1 MAFPPAFLDELRSR
15 IVLSDVVGR
24 RVKLRKGPRGE
35 FTGLCP
41 FHNEKSPSFTV
52 SDDKGFYHCFGC
64 GEHGSVFD
72 FVMNTENLQFPEV
85 VEQLAGTAGMEVP
98 RQSAAAAEAARRS
111 ATLHEVLDK
120 AAVWY
125 SDQLNAAQGV
135 GARDYLKKRG
145 VEPDSAA
152 AFRLGFA
159 PDARTQLKDALLA
172 RGVSDAQL
180 VETGLTVKPEDG
192 GASFDRFRNRL
203 MFPILDSR
211 GRVIAFGGRALG
223 DARAK
228 YLNSPETALFH
239 KGRTLYGLFQ
249 ARQPIRDTGTAIVT
263 EGYMDVIALVDGG
276 FSHAVAPL
284 GTALTE
290 EQIELLWR
298 FAPEPVICLDGDAAG
313 RRAALAAAERAL
325 PLLKPGLS
333 LHFAQLPDGEDP
345 DSLIRARGA
354 AAMRQVLDAA
364 VPMNEL
370 LWWKERRAQP
380 VDSPE
385 REAGLRARLETLCRE
400 IRDPDIRGA
409 YQRLFR
415 ARMDEEFGGPR
426 SRGAERG
433 RGSRDW
439 GANIPRPGGFRRGPS
454 PLLRQTSLGR
464 GEESSGREGFIV
476 GVPLVAPAVL
486 VVGEEAFAQVHLA
499 DTSLDRL
506 RGAIL
511 QASATVAGLDSE
523 TLHDHLAKQGF
534 GEIATRLTAAV
545 VRVNP
550 NLRADTA
557 LEETELAWREAMA
570 LHGRAS
576 LQKEIETAW
585 LEFTEDSSEEKRDR
599 VTSLQEELGDAQGVR
614 TRGNL
619 LNPA

>member
-1 MAFPPAFLDELRSR
+1 MAFPPAFLDELKSR
-15 IVLSDVVGR
+15 LVLSDVVGR

-64 GEHGSVFD
+64 GQHGSVFD
-72 FVMNTENLQFPEV
+72 FVMTTENLQFPEA
-85 VEQLAGTAGMEVP
+85 VEQLASVAGMEVP

-111 ATLHEVLDK
+111 ATLHDVLDR
-120 AAVWY
+120 AATWFT
-125 SDQLNAAQGV
+125 DQLRAPQGS
-135 GARDYLKKRG
+135 GARNYLKTRG
-145 VEPDSAA
+145 VSPEAA
-152 AFRLGFA
+152 ASFRLGLA
-159 PDARTQLKDALLA
+159 PNARTQLKDALLA
-172 RGVSDAQL
+172 RDITEAQL
-180 VETGLTVKPEDG
+180 LETGLIVKPEDG
-192 GASFDRFRNRL
+192 GASFDRFRDRL

-249 ARQPIRDTGTAIVT
+249 ARQPIRAAETAIVT

-290 EQIELLWR
+290 EQIGLLWR

-333 LHFAQLPDGEDP
+333 LRFAQLPEGEDP
-345 DSLIRARGA
+345 DSLIRGRGA

-385 REAGLRARLETLCRE
+385 REAGLRARLEALCRE
-400 IRDPDIRGA
+400 IRDPDIRDA

-415 ARMDEEFGGPR
+415 ARMDDEFGGPR
-426 SRGAERG
+426 G
-433 RGSRDW
+433 RQGGGRPSRDW
-439 GANIPRPGGFRRGPS
+439 GAKIPRPGGFRRGSS
-454 PLLRQTSLGR
+454 PLLRQTSLAR
-464 GEESSGREGFIV
+464 GEESSAREEFIV

-486 VVGEEAFAQVHLA
+486 ESGEEAFASVHLA
-499 DTSLDRL
+499 NSGLDRL
-506 RGAIL
+506 RSAIL

-523 TLHDHLAKQGF
+523 TLHDQLAKQGF

-545 VRVNP
+545 VRVSP

-557 LEETELAWREAMA
+557 LEETEHAWREAMA

-576 LQKEIETAW
+576 LQREIESAW
-585 LEFTEDSSEEKRDR
+585 LEFAEDSSDEKRDR
-599 VTSLQEELGDAQGVR
+599 VASLQEELGGTQGVR

>member
-1 MAFPPAFLDELRSR
+1 MAFPPAFLDELKSR
-15 IVLSDVVGR
+15 LVLSDVVGR

-64 GEHGSVFD
+64 SAHGSVFD

-98 RQSAAAAEAARRS
+98 QMSPAAAEAARRS

-120 AAVWY
+120 AASWY
-125 SDQLNAAQGV
+125 ADQLKANI
-135 GARDYLKKRG
+135 GADARAYLEKRG
-145 VEPDSAA
+145 VSAEA
-152 AFRLGFA
+152 TTGFRLGYA
-159 PDARTQLKDALLA
+159 PNARTMLKDALLA
-172 RGVSDAQL
+172 REISEAQL
-180 VETGLTVKPEDG
+180 IETGLVVKPEDG

-211 GRVIAFGGRALG
+211 GRPIAFGGRALG
-223 DARAK
+223 EARAK

-239 KGRTLYGLFQ
+239 KGRTLYGLSQ
-249 ARQPIRDTGTAIVT
+249 ARQPIRDAGTAIIT
-263 EGYMDVIALVDGG
+263 EGYMDVIALADAG
-276 FSHAVAPL
+276 FANAVAPL

-290 EQIELLWR
+290 EQIGLLWR
-298 FAPEPVICLDGDAAG
+298 FAPEPVVCLDGDAAG
-313 RRAALAAAERAL
+313 RRAALGAAERAL
-325 PLLKPGLS
+325 PLIKAGFS
-333 LHFAQLPDGEDP
+333 LRFAQLPEGEDP
-345 DSLIRARGA
+345 DTLVRTRGA
-354 AAMRQVLDAA
+354 DAMRQVLDAA

-370 LWWKERRAQP
+370 LWLKERHAQP

-400 IRDPDIRGA
+400 IRDSDVREA

-415 ARMDEEFGGPR
+415 ARMDDAFGGPR
-426 SRGAERG
+426 QRG
-433 RGSRDW
+433 GSGPRNGQW
-439 GANIPRPGGFRRGPS
+439 GAKMPRPGGFRRGPS

-464 GEESSGREGFIV
+464 GEEGSGREGYLV
-476 GVPLVAPAVL
+476 GVPLVVPAVL
-486 VVGEEAFAQVHLA
+486 ANAEEAFAAVHLA
-499 DTSLDRL
+499 DAGLDRL

-523 TLHDHLAKQGF
+523 TLHDQLAKQGF
-534 GEIATRLTAAV
+534 GEIANRLTAAV

-550 NLRADTA
+550 NLRAETA
-557 LEETELAWREAMA
+557 LEETEHAWREAMA

-576 LQKEIETAW
+576 LQKEIESAW
-585 LEFTEDSSEEKRDR
+585 LEFAEDSSEEKRDR
-599 VTSLQEELGDAQGVR
+599 VTSLQEELGDTQGVQ

-619 LNPA
+619 LNSA